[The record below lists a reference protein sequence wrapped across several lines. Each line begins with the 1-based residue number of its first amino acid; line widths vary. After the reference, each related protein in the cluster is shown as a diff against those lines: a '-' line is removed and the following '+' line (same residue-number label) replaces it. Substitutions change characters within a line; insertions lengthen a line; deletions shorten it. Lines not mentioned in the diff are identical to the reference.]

1 MQDNTGKTSPD
12 ERPGNDKRL
21 LNRLPQSVQT
31 VWTHMGE
38 RATSLGQRIPRR
50 ATALGIAATMSA
62 AAVTTALA
70 APGTGSE
77 AQQAAQQPP
86 AASKPAAQG
95 PEPAQAPA
103 PAAPAAPKPEAK
115 QATSTVQ
122 DRIVDAARAELG
134 TMETGGEN
142 CQKYSDQCV
151 AWCALFATS
160 MWESAGVDV
169 ENEDFAFTGN
179 VYTTGQEKG
188 TAYDSESLDQA
199 KPGDVLLFGTGPSS
213 PSTSSHI
220 GVVEKV
226 EGNTVTLIEGNAGD
240 NTDSVVRKQHELS
253 DATFYGGVHPW

>member
-1 MQDNTGKTSPD
+1 MRDNTGKTRPD
-12 ERPGNDKRL
+12 EHSGNDQRL
-21 LNRLPQSVQT
+21 FNRLPQNVQNA
-31 VWTHMGE
+31 WTQVSDQT
-38 RATSLGQRIPRR
+38 TSLVRRLPRS

-70 APGTGSE
+70 APGPGTD

-103 PAAPAAPKPEAK
+103 PAVPANSQAPQDKP
-115 QATSTVQ
+115 TVQ
-122 DRIVDAARAELG
+122 DRITDAARAEIG
-134 TMETGGEN
+134 TTETGGEN
-142 CQKYSDQCV
+142 SQKYSPQSV
-151 AWCALFATS
+151 AWCALFAME

-169 ENEDFAFTGN
+169 DNEEFAFTGN
-179 VYTTGQEKG
+179 VYTAGQEKG
-188 TAYDSESLDQA
+188 TAYDAENLDQA